1 MKDDLHEAGFV
12 TNDEKSVWD
21 PCQQLDWLGI
31 RWDSARGTV
40 EIVDRRIAK
49 IMSAITGISDAN
61 FIASPTELAPFTG
74 QVISMAPVS
83 GNISRI
89 RTRHCYVDA

>member
-1 MKDDLHEAGFV
+1 MKDSLHEAGFV

-31 RWDSARGTV
+31 RWDNARRTV

-49 IMSAITGISDAN
+49 IKSAITGISDAN
-61 FIASPTELAPFTG
+61 FIASPTKLAPFTG

-83 GNISRI
+83 GK
-89 RTRHCYVDA
+89 